1 MNGIIAVNNLGYIG
15 LDNKLLWRSPD
26 DLKHFVEL
34 TKNYKLIVG
43 FNTHKELPLLKNR
56 TVIVDE
62 RNNFNLDVDWCIGGK
77 KTYEKYCPFFDELH
91 ISHIDNN
98 DIGDIMFPD
107 LRNIKKDCKIFNYYF
122 DSYVQNNNL

>member
-1 MNGIIAVNNLGYIG
+1 MKGIIAVNNLGYIG
-15 LDNKLLWRSPD
+15 LNNKLLWRSPD

-34 TKNYKLIVG
+34 TKNSKLIVG
-43 FNTHKELPLLKNR
+43 FNTYKELPPLKNR

-62 RNNFNLDVDWCIGGK
+62 RNDFNLDVDWCIGGK